1 MERTV
6 TFKME
11 KETKGA
17 VKYAELD
24 DNGNVVDYADALSG
38 TLYLRKSALQGAVPS
53 EIKVTVSW

>member
-17 VKYAELD
+17 VRFQEVD
-24 DNGNVVDYADALSG
+24 GNGEVLDYADAVIG
-38 TLYLRKSALQGAVPS
+38 TLYMRKSALQGAVPS
-53 EIKVTVSW
+53 EVKATFSW